1 MIMNLRKANK
11 GITLIALVIT
21 IIILL
26 ILSGISISTITGKNG
41 ILNKANNAKIETEK
55 ANAKEKVQ
63 LAIIGSFG
71 TNGKFDSNT
80 LSKNLEEIEG
90 INKDKTN
97 LPIENLPATV
107 VVDDYLISIDKNGQV
122 ILDGNINDLT
132 MPSTTDTTPFLPES
146 ATIIR
151 NNLQTGIVIKDE
163 NDNEWVWIEVP
174 KSIYGNTTYNG
185 GIAPTNSEDYTKIE
199 NVMKNYAKDY
209 RLNSW
214 KDTFFNT
221 DHSGFTNETEYND
234 HKNTMLKNVF
244 ENGGFYVGRYEAGTK
259 TERGSTLVTPI
270 IQRDA
275 YPYHYVT
282 CKEAQTLSNQLIVGE
297 KQASLMFGI
306 QWDLIMKFV
315 EEKGAKTKEELA
327 TDSTSFANY
336 KDASFTIKRGLYYNT
351 YTSWIEIIDSYTKP
365 ASTEVLLSTGA
376 SNRNCTVEIYDL
388 AGNLNEY
395 TLERSWSYGSPCSLR
410 GGNYRSNN
418 FSSAISTASRS

>member
-132 MPSTTDTTPFLPES
+132 MPSTTDTTPFLPEG

-214 KDTFFNT
+214 NDTFFNT
-221 DHSGFTNETEYND
+221 DHSGFTNETEYNA

-327 TDSTSFANY
+327 TDSTAFANY
-336 KDASFTIKRGLYYNT
+336 KNASFAVRRGLCYNT
-351 YTSWIEIIDSYTKP
+351 YASWIEIIDSYTKP